1 MINKPTYDMNKL
13 KDARDVLGAIW
24 IISIVVRII
33 SKVTDLYVMP
43 KWSGYMIIAI
53 IFAFAILSA
62 YFYFKEKK
70 KRKS

>member
-1 MINKPTYDMNKL
+1 MNKL
-13 KDARDVLGAIW
+13 KDARDILGAIW

-43 KWSGYMIIAI
+43 KWSGDMIMGI

-62 YFYFKEKK
+62 YIYFKEKK
-70 KRKS
+70 K